1 VAVTAHIS
9 TDIAAAP
16 LLWVIPLS
24 LYLLTFALVFARRPL
39 LPHRW
44 MIRLLPFTIAALV
57 IFVAPLPFGEDR
69 PLGLNLAGHL
79 LTFFLIAVA
88 CHGELARL
96 RPPADRLTI
105 FYVSLSGGGMIGG
118 LFAGLIAPNVF
129 SWVAEYPILI
139 VLAALCLPV
148 TSFTWSRRD
157 RLFWAVA
164 LAVAIALLA
173 PGLIAGW
180 TPSNRAPIFI
190 YATIVALAAGGLLV
204 ARDPLKFAFAIT
216 VALAIVRLYPAA
228 EDRPETIR
236 SFFGVHKIY
245 QTSEGHYRVL
255 MHGTTIHG
263 AQRITD
269 NNGKLLTGR
278 PEPLAYYHSAS
289 PLAEA
294 IRAVRQR
301 KSGPLRVAVIGLGA
315 GSLACYLRPGDT
327 WRFFEID
334 PAVIIIAR
342 DPRRFSYLRSCAP
355 DVSIVLGD
363 ARLTLVHEP
372 DRHYDLIIVDAYSSD
387 AIPVHL
393 ATQEAMALYNSK
405 LAPDGVVVMHI
416 ANRHFELASV
426 VAGIAAANAMKT
438 WVNYGDDDDR
448 EDEYIYYSEVAISAA
463 RSEDI
468 GELASNENWEL
479 TVPPKGQRVWT
490 DDYSNILGAI
500 IRRWRE

>member
-1 VAVTAHIS
+1 
-9 TDIAAAP
+9 
-16 LLWVIPLS
+16 
-24 LYLLTFALVFARRPL
+24 
-39 LPHRW
+39 
-44 MIRLLPFTIAALV
+44 
-57 IFVAPLPFGEDR
+57 
-69 PLGLNLAGHL
+69 
-79 LTFFLIAVA
+79 
-88 CHGELARL
+88 
-96 RPPADRLTI
+96 
-105 FYVSLSGGGMIGG
+105 
-118 LFAGLIAPNVF
+118 
-129 SWVAEYPILI
+129 
-139 VLAALCLPV
+139 
-148 TSFTWSRRD
+148 
-157 RLFWAVA
+157 
-164 LAVAIALLA
+164 
-173 PGLIAGW
+173 
-180 TPSNRAPIFI
+180 
-190 YATIVALAAGGLLV
+190 
-204 ARDPLKFAFAIT
+204 
-216 VALAIVRLYPAA
+216 
-228 EDRPETIR
+228 
-236 SFFGVHKIY
+236 
-245 QTSEGHYRVL
+245 

-301 KSGPLRVAVIGLGA
+301 KSGPLRVAVTGLGA

-355 DVSIVLGD
+355 DVPIVLGD

-372 DRHYDLIIVDAYSSD
+372 DRHHDLIIVDAYSSD